1 MFSRTIEYL
10 ARERD
15 KERLADAEQHRL
27 AKIAA
32 RRQRSLTMLQ
42 NWKLGLVVFL
52 IKGGLLIVLLTLAT
66 FLTAGA

>member
-1 MFSRTIEYL
+1 MFSSTIEFFG
-10 ARERD
+10 RERD
-15 KERLADAEQHRL
+15 KERLADAEQIRL

-42 NWKLGLVVFL
+42 NWKPGLVVFL

>member
-1 MFSRTIEYL
+1 MFLSTIEFL
-10 ARERD
+10 GCEQD
-15 KERLADAEQHRL
+15 KERLAEVEQIRL

-52 IKGGLLIVLLTLAT
+52 IKVGSLIGLLTLAT